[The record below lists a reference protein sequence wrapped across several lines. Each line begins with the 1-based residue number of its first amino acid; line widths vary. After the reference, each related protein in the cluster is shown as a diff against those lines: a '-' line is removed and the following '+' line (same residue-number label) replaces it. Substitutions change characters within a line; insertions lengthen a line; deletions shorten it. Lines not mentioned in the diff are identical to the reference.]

1 MERGPAILI
10 DKFPIPADKEIT
22 MQDLLNQEA
31 ILCNTGQGKSEERMG
46 VHTLIRLKRDEQY
59 RPPCF
64 GEDDCST
71 LMLSTC
77 PWRIDCGT

>member
-1 MERGPAILI
+1 MERGSACVIEWK
-10 DKFPIPADKEIT
+10 DFMSEI
-22 MQDLLNQEA
+22 QDLLNQEA
-31 ILCNTGQGKSEERMG
+31 NLSNAGQGNSDERMRI
-46 VHTLIRLKRDEQY
+46 HTLIRLKRDEQY

-77 PWRIDCGT
+77 PWRIDCGI

>member
-1 MERGPAILI
+1 MERGSACIIEL
-10 DKFPIPADKEIT
+10 KEFMSE

-31 ILCNTGQGKSEERMG
+31 ILSNTGKGNSDERKQI
-46 VHTLIRLKRDEQY
+46 HTLIRLKRKGPP
-59 RPPCF
+59 PPCF

-77 PWRIDCGT
+77 PWRMDCGS

>member
-1 MERGPAILI
+1 MERGSACII
-10 DKFPIPADKEIT
+10 EWEEFMSE

-31 ILCNTGQGKSEERMG
+31 SLGNAGQGNSDERMRI
-46 VHTLIRLKRDEQY
+46 HTLIRLKRDEQY

-64 GEDDCST
+64 GLDDCST

-77 PWRIDCGT
+77 PWRMDCGS

>member
-31 ILCNTGQGKSEERMG
+31 TLCNTGHGKSEERQQ
-46 VHTLIRLKRDEQY
+46 VHTLIRLKRTD